1 MRRSRD
7 VTRFCQLLCANTAPI
22 RMMLVWME
30 ETSRSTHSR
39 GQPSTIIASAS
50 DQRHRLGLALR
61 TCPIARGASPRC
73 QLFTVHRQN
82 LRLSHAEGIS
92 WIELFPMLEPEPQST
107 GALRRFWHRWFAWR
121 PVFIWSSRS
130 GTRRLVWLEYLER
143 RWTEGITSGLGPRWV
158 YRRMRF

>member
-50 DQRHRLGLALR
+50 DQRQRLGLALR
-61 TCPIARGASPRC
+61 ACPIARGASPRC
-73 QLFTVHRQN
+73 QLFTGCSQAKPAAVTCGGNFLGRV
-82 LRLSHAEGIS
+82 IS
-92 WIELFPMLEPEPQST
+92 YVGTKPQST

-130 GTRRLVWLEYLER
+130 GTRRLVWLEYLELKGSPAAWGR
-143 RWTEGITSGLGPRWV
+143 DGFIGG
-158 YRRMRF
+158 

>member
-50 DQRHRLGLALR
+50 SEIGIGSQDL
-61 TCPIARGASPRC
+61 PIARGASPRC
-73 QLFTVHRQN
+73 QLFTGCSQAKPAAVTCGGNFLDRV
-82 LRLSHAEGIS
+82 IS
-92 WIELFPMLEPEPQST
+92 Y
-107 GALRRFWHRWFAWR
+107 
-121 PVFIWSSRS
+121 V
-130 GTRRLVWLEYLER
+130 GTRTTINGRAQTVLAPLVRVASRFHLVQPIR
-143 RWTEGITSGLGPRWV
+143 NPTAGVARIFRTE
-158 YRRMRF
+158 MD

>member
-50 DQRHRLGLALR
+50 DQRQRLGLALR
-61 TCPIARGASPRC
+61 TYPIARGASPRC
-73 QLFTVHRQN
+73 QLFTGCSQAKPAAVTCGGNFLGRV
-82 LRLSHAEGIS
+82 IS
-92 WIELFPMLEPEPQST
+92 Y
-107 GALRRFWHRWFAWR
+107 
-121 PVFIWSSRS
+121 V
-130 GTRRLVWLEYLER
+130 GTRTSINGRAQTVLAPLVRVASRFHLVQPIR
-143 RWTEGITSGLGPRWV
+143 NPTAGVARIFRTE
-158 YRRMRF
+158 MD